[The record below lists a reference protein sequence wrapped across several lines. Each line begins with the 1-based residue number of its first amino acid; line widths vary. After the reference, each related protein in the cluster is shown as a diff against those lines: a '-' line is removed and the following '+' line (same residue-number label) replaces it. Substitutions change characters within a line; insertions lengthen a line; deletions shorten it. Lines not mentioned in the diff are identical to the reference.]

1 MEKGLNDGD
10 QWQIISLD
18 SCITPRYLSAMGI
31 EDKDHILIMGGYGS
45 RSGKQ
50 EESPQNYYDLYRLN
64 IRDKSC
70 SKVWSFFNEGE
81 HFTFSNSMIIDT
93 VADKLYALVYNND
106 RFHTNLN
113 LCSFD
118 ICTSNPQSKIV
129 SDSIEYDFW
138 ILSLIV
144 IYFFIKTRCC
154 MLLLFRRR
162 YRVSQF

>member
-70 SKVWSFFNEGE
+70 SKVWSFLMKA
-81 HFTFSNSMIIDT
+81 SI
-93 VADKLYALVYNND
+93 LRLV
-106 RFHTNLN
+106 
-113 LCSFD
+113 
-118 ICTSNPQSKIV
+118 IQ
-129 SDSIEYDFW
+129 
-138 ILSLIV
+138 
-144 IYFFIKTRCC
+144 
-154 MLLLFRRR
+154 
-162 YRVSQF
+162 